1 MRFESIR
8 AAKDFQR
15 KYKDVDNFDIYG
27 MDRFEYAFI
36 ADEFKGQIEWDI
48 KNINIS
54 FIDIEVSSEYG
65 FS

>member
-1 MRFESIR
+1 
-8 AAKDFQR
+8 
-15 KYKDVDNFDIYG
+15 

-65 FS
+65 LTHTRHGHQSQLFVFVS

>member
-1 MRFESIR
+1 
-8 AAKDFQR
+8 
-15 KYKDVDNFDIYG
+15 

-65 FS
+65 FYDPYEARTNHSYLYS